1 MSTNIEISK
10 TVSNVGIRVYSFS
23 GELDEMNVDN
33 TFTDIINDIGDFTE
47 ARIVFHFGN
56 LQYINSKGIGW
67 IADIYQKTKDG
78 GGIFVICSPRENI
91 KDTLELDGISTI
103 VPVHPNERSAVEEF
117 IK

>member
-47 ARIVFHFGN
+47 ARIVFHF
-56 LQYINSKGIGW
+56 
-67 IADIYQKTKDG
+67 
-78 GGIFVICSPRENI
+78 
-91 KDTLELDGISTI
+91 
-103 VPVHPNERSAVEEF
+103 
-117 IK
+117 